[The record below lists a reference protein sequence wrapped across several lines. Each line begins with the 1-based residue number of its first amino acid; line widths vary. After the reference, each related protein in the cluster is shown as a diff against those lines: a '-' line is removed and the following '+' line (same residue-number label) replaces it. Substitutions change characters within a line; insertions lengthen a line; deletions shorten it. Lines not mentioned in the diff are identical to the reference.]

1 MKNAFSSYTLAKENR
16 EKYLKI
22 EKRDLSRL
30 IEERIE
36 EAINK
41 GVYKTQFDY
50 WTERDNIIEDLKE
63 YAIEFLKNLGYH
75 ARAIAEEG
83 YHCSRLILIIDFKR
97 ED

>member
-22 EKRDLSRL
+22 EKRNLSRL
-30 IEERIE
+30 IEEQIE

-41 GVYKTQFDY
+41 GVYKTRFDY

-63 YAIEFLKNLGYH
+63 YAIEFLKNLGY
-75 ARAIAEEG
+75 RVIVIADEG
-83 YHCSRLILIIDFKR
+83 YHCSRLILIIDFER